1 MAGDGPVPGGSFLG
15 SWHGILRRRWRVGA
29 LVFVLV
35 TGGAAALLLLSRP
48 VYRSEARLRLG
59 EPPPMAGVSPTGGL
73 LSLMRMGG
81 DPFANDLELL
91 SSRTVTE
98 AVVLDAALAVA
109 VDAPRGWHRDSLF
122 AYLAAT
128 RATERGTFEVE
139 WLADGRVRVE
149 RTAPRD
155 SAVGDVAPGDTLE
168 FAGVRVAFLPWREG
182 MPRRIRIRTLP
193 FGEAVLRM
201 RTRIRAERAR
211 RDANVVDLAFQHTDP
226 GLAEDVLAAV
236 VNRFIELRA
245 AVQRRESGETVD
257 SLRGVA
263 ENTERELAAAEAAL
277 EAMQRRARLVAP
289 DAQGQAFIERY
300 TEIAADLEVVR
311 VERAAIQELLEKVE
325 TARDPMEAWSGLAAF
340 PRFLQ
345 NPTVGE
351 LLGRLA
357 ALQTQRT
364 DVAWRR
370 APESR
375 TLQVLDEQI
384 ASIDASL
391 RAMASAYASALE
403 RQERE
408 LSARIADMDAQ
419 LTGMPRE
426 LIELA
431 RRQREIRILSEILV
445 VTEQRLRQEEL
456 RQALTF
462 SNVQVIDPPA
472 LRYRPVWPRKKVGF
486 AVALLLG
493 STFSVLGMV
502 VAERADRSLRSA
514 AQVRQAVGVPVVAVA
529 VAEQGGLAFTLEE
542 ARAVLAAANGAG
554 GPRGARLT
562 LAAVDEAGL
571 AAEAARALGAAFA
584 REQGE
589 RRGAEMDA
597 PLVLAAPKLDRFS
610 GAAAAAAEAAPV
622 VLVLRHGRTTRDAAM
637 RAAALLRETGGELAG
652 AVLVCAREKDTR
664 EVWS

>member
-1 MAGDGPVPGGSFLG
+1 MAGGGPVPGGSFVG
-15 SWHGILRRRWRVGA
+15 SWYGIVRRRWRVGA

-35 TGGAAALLLLSRP
+35 AGGVAALLLLSRP
-48 VYRSEARLRLG
+48 IYRSEARLRLG

-98 AVVLDAALAVA
+98 AVVLDAALAVTL
-109 VDAPRGWHRDSLF
+109 DAPRGWYRDSLL
-122 AYLAAT
+122 AYLGAT
-128 RATERGTFEVE
+128 RGTQRAAFEAE
-139 WLADGRVRVE
+139 WLADGRVRVR

-155 SAVGDVAPGDTLE
+155 SAIGDVAAGDTLE
-168 FAGVRVAFLPWREG
+168 FGGVRIAFLPWREG

-193 FGEAVLRM
+193 FGEAVR
-201 RTRIRAERAR
+201 RTRTKIVAERAR
-211 RDANVVDLAFQHTDP
+211 RDANVVDLSFQHKDP
-226 GLAEDVLAAV
+226 GLTEAVVAAV

-257 SLRGVA
+257 SLRRVA

-277 EAMQRRARLVAP
+277 EVMQRTARLVAP
-289 DAQGQAFIERY
+289 DAQGEAFIERY
-300 TEIAADLEVVR
+300 TEIAAELEVVR
-311 VERAAIQELLEKVE
+311 VEQAAIRELLEKVE
-325 TARDPMEAWSGLAAF
+325 TARDPVEAWSGLAAL
-340 PRFLQ
+340 PRFLD

-357 ALQTQRT
+357 ALQTQRA
-364 DVAWRR
+364 DLAWRR
-370 APESR
+370 AAESR
-375 TLQVLDEQI
+375 ALQVLDEQI

-391 RAMASAYASALE
+391 RSLATAYASALD

-408 LSARIADMDAQ
+408 LATRLAEMDAE
-419 LTGMPRE
+419 LAGMPRS
-426 LIELA
+426 LIDLA

-445 VTEQRLRQEEL
+445 LTEQRLRQEEL

-472 LRYRPVWPRKKVGF
+472 LRYRPVWPRKKLGF

-493 STFSVLGMV
+493 MTFSVLGMV
-502 VAERADRSLRSA
+502 VAERADRTLRSA
-514 AQVRQAVGVPVVAVA
+514 AEVRQAVGVPVVAVA
-529 VAEQGGLAFTLEE
+529 VAERDGLAFALEE

-584 REQGE
+584 REQAE
-589 RRGAEMDA
+589 RRGAETEA
-597 PLVLAAPKLDRFS
+597 PLVLAAPTLDRFS

-652 AVLVCAREKDTR
+652 AVLVCARAKDTR